1 MTPVG
6 IHRILGCVAFPS
18 RDDQTLRPVESDE
31 GVSAATAQGRPD
43 AGAGR
48 HDESAQVNLHLTLLP
63 GDHFWGAVGRL
74 GDNERRPFRGWLDLM
89 YAIHLLR
96 DGSAKDHRSP

>member
-18 RDDQTLRPVESDE
+18 RDDQTLRPAQSDE
-31 GVSAATAQGRPD
+31 GMSAATTGGRPD
-43 AGAGR
+43 AGDAR

-63 GDHFWGAVGRL
+63 GDRLWGAVGRV
-74 GDNERRPFRGWLDLM
+74 GDDDRRLFRGWLDLM
-89 YAIHLLR
+89 YAIQQLR
-96 DGSAKDHRSP
+96 GSSAKDHGSP